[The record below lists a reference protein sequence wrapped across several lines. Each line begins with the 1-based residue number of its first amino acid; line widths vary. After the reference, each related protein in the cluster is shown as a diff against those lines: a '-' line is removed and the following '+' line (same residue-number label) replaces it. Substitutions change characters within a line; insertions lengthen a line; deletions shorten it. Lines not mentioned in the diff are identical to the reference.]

1 MNSGSK
7 RYWPKGLPQ
16 ALEVPKTSLYYN
28 LEVAATRYPDKPAIV
43 FYGYTLSYGEFLRQ
57 VASMAGYLQQV
68 CGVEPGD
75 RVALYSQNCPQ
86 YMIGYY
92 AILRA
97 QGVVVPVNPMNL
109 EDELRYCVADSGA
122 RILLA
127 AQELFEYANPLR
139 QSGDIEHLIVHA
151 YSDYLTATLDMPV
164 PAAVS
169 APRLALSATN
179 ATLWQDALTRELT
192 PASFDGKGDDLCVIA
207 YTSGTTGHPKG
218 CVHSHGSVMASVAAS
233 AVWRGGS
240 PAFSS
245 LAIAPLFHFLGM
257 QGGMNGPIFN
267 GSTVVIMQRWDR
279 EAALLLIERYQVNMW
294 SAPPSMIVDFFS
306 NPALGDHDISSLFRL
321 MGGGA
326 AMPEAISR
334 KLKDEFGITYN
345 EAYGLTETAAFIL
358 GNPLE
363 RSKRQCL
370 GIASFGVDA
379 RIVDPATLEDLPGGE
394 TGEIILHGPQ
404 VMLQYWNNPEA
415 NAKTFLERDGKR
427 FLRTGDLGYMDEE
440 GYFFMVDRLKRMI
453 NASGFKVWPA
463 EVESII
469 YGHPDIQEACV
480 IGVPDEKRG
489 ETAKALV
496 VLKACANDALTGED
510 IIGWCKQN
518 MAAYKVPTTVELLD
532 ELPKSATGKIMWRQ
546 LQKQARNDAI
556 ADPG

>member
-1 MNSGSK
+1 MNSGSNK
-7 RYWPKGLPQ
+7 YWPKGLPQ
-16 ALEVPKTSLYYN
+16 SLDLPKTSLYYN

-57 VASMAGYLQQV
+57 VEFMAGYLQQV
-68 CGVEPGD
+68 CGIKPGD

-122 RILLA
+122 RTLLA
-127 AQELFEYANPLR
+127 AQELYEYAHPLL
-139 QSGDIEHLIVHA
+139 QFEDIDHLIVHA
-151 YSDYLTATLDMPV
+151 YSDYLSATPDMQVPV
-164 PAAVS
+164 SVL
-169 APRLALSATN
+169 APKLALSATN
-179 ATLWQDALTRELT
+179 ITLWRDALTQKLT
-192 PASFDGKGDDLCVIA
+192 PARFGGSQDDLCLIA

-218 CVHSHGSVMASVAAS
+218 CVHSHGTVMASIAAS

-240 PAFSS
+240 PAHSS

-267 GSTVVIMQRWDR
+267 GSTIVIMQRWERDT
-279 EAALLLIERYQVNMW
+279 ALLLIERYRVNMW

-306 NPALGDHDISSLFRL
+306 NPALADHDISSLFRL

-334 KLKDEFGITYN
+334 KLKDEFGISYN

-358 GNPLE
+358 GNPIE
-363 RSKRQCL
+363 RGKRQCL

-379 RIVDPATLEDLPGGE
+379 RVVDPATLENLPEGE
-394 TGEIILHGPQ
+394 TGEIILQGPQ
-404 VMLQYWNNPEA
+404 VMLEYWNNPEA

-427 FLRTGDLGYMDEE
+427 FLRTGDLGYVDEE

-463 EVESII
+463 EVESIM

-480 IGVPDEKRG
+480 IGVPDERRG

-496 VLKACANDALTGED
+496 VLKTSASSAITEED

-518 MAAYKVPTTVELLD
+518 MAAYKVPTTVELL
-532 ELPKSATGKIMWRQ
+532 EGLPKSATGKIMWLQ
-546 LQKQARNDAI
+546 LQKQARD
-556 ADPG
+556 DFSG

>member
-1 MNSGSK
+1 MSSASK
-7 RYWPKGLPQ
+7 QYWPKGLPQ
-16 ALEVPKTSLYYN
+16 TLDLPKTSLYYN

-43 FYGYTLSYGEFLRQ
+43 FYGFTLSYAEFLQQ
-57 VASMAGYLQQV
+57 VEAMAGYLQQV
-68 CGVEPGD
+68 CEVKPGD

-86 YMIGYY
+86 YMVGYY

-97 QGVVVPVNPMNL
+97 QAVVVPINPMNL
-109 EDELRYCVADSGA
+109 EDELRYCVVDSGA
-122 RILLA
+122 RALLV
-127 AQELFEYANPLR
+127 AQELFEYANPLL
-139 QSGDIEHLIVHA
+139 QSGEIEHLIVHA
-151 YSDYLTATLDMPV
+151 YSDYLPATLEMQV
-164 PAAVS
+164 PSAVS
-169 APRLALSATN
+169 APRLGLSTTSV
-179 ATLWQDALTRELT
+179 TLWQDALAQELT
-192 PASFDGKGDDLCVIA
+192 PARFNGKHNDLCVIA

-218 CVHSHGSVMASVAAS
+218 CVHSHGTVMASVAAS

-279 EAALLLIERYQVNMW
+279 EAALLLIERYRVNMW

-306 NPALGDHDISSLFRL
+306 NPALGDHDISSLLRL

-334 KLKDEFGITYN
+334 KLKDEFGIAYN

-358 GNPLE
+358 GNPVE
-363 RSKRQCL
+363 RGKRQCL

-379 RIVDPATLEDLPGGE
+379 RVVDPATLEDLPEGE
-394 TGEIILHGPQ
+394 TGEFILHGPQ
-404 VMLQYWNNPEA
+404 VMLEYWNNPDA
-415 NAKTFLERDGKR
+415 NTKTFLERDGKR
-427 FLRTGDLGYMDEE
+427 FLRTGDLGYVDEE

-463 EVESII
+463 EVESIM

-489 ETAKALV
+489 ETAHALV
-496 VLKACANDALTGED
+496 VLKAGASSALHGDD
-510 IIGWCKQN
+510 ILTWCKQH
-518 MAAYKVPTTVELLD
+518 MAAYKVPTAVELVD
-532 ELPKSATGKIMWRQ
+532 ELPKSASGKIMWLQ
-546 LQKQARNDAI
+546 LQKQAREHFT
-556 ADPG
+556 G

>member
-1 MNSGSK
+1 MNCGSSK
-7 RYWPKGLPQ
+7 YWPKGLPWS
-16 ALEVPKTSLYYN
+16 LDLPRTSLYYN
-28 LEVAATRYPDKPAIV
+28 LEVAATRYPTKPAIV
-43 FYGYTLSYGEFLRQ
+43 FYGYTLSYAEFLRQ
-57 VASMAGYLQQV
+57 VESMAGYLQQV
-68 CGVEPGD
+68 CGVRPGD

-97 QGVVVPVNPMNL
+97 QGVVVPINPMNL

-122 RILLA
+122 RTLLA
-127 AQELFEYANPLR
+127 AQELFEFANPLLL
-139 QSGDIEHLIVHA
+139 SGDIGHLIVHA
-151 YSDYLTATLDMPV
+151 YSDYLAPTLDMQV

-169 APRLALSATN
+169 APGLALAGQDV
-179 ATLWQDALTRELT
+179 ALWQDALAQALS
-192 PASFDGKGDDLCVIA
+192 PAHFEGRHDDLCVIA
-207 YTSGTTGHPKG
+207 YTSGTTGKPKG
-218 CVHSHGSVMASVAAS
+218 CVHSHSTVMASVAAS

-257 QGGMNGPIFN
+257 QGGMNGPIYN

-279 EAALLLIERYQVNMW
+279 EAALLLIERYRVNMW

-334 KLKDEFGITYN
+334 KLKDEFGISYN

-358 GNPLE
+358 GNPVE
-363 RSKRQCL
+363 RGKRQCL

-379 RIVDPATLEDLPGGE
+379 RIVDPGTLEELPQGE

-404 VMLQYWNNPEA
+404 VMLEYWNNPEA
-415 NAKTFLERDGKR
+415 TAKSFLERDSR
-427 FLRTGDLGYMDEE
+427 QFLKTGDLGYVDEE

-463 EVESII
+463 EVESIM

-496 VLKACANDALTGED
+496 VLKAGASSAINGDD
-510 IIGWCKQN
+510 ILAWCKQN
-518 MAAYKVPTTVELLD
+518 MAAYKVPTAVELLD
-532 ELPKSATGKIMWRQ
+532 ELPKSATGKIMWLQ
-546 LQKQARNDAI
+546 LQQRAR
-556 ADPG
+556 

>member
-1 MNSGSK
+1 MKQDQG
-7 RYWPKGLPQ
+7 RYWPKGLPRS
-16 ALEVPKTSLYYN
+16 LDLPKTSLYYN

-43 FYGYTLSYGEFLRQ
+43 FYDSALSYGEFLRQ
-57 VASMAGYLQQV
+57 VELMAGFLQQV
-68 CGVEPGD
+68 CEVKPGD

-97 QGVVVPVNPMNL
+97 QAVVVPVNPMNL
-109 EDELRYCVADSGA
+109 AEELQYCVSNSGA
-122 RILLA
+122 RTVLA
-127 AQELFEYANPLR
+127 AQELFGNAHPLLL
-139 QSGDIEHLIVHA
+139 SGDIEHLVVHA
-151 YSDYLTATLDMPV
+151 YSDYLTAPTDLRV
-164 PAAVS
+164 PDAVL
-169 APRLALSATN
+169 APRQALAGEGIA
-179 ATLWQDALTRELT
+179 LWQDALARNLS
-192 PASFDGKGDDLCVIA
+192 PAPFHGTHDDLCVIG

-218 CVHSHGSVMASVAAS
+218 CVHSHDTVMASVAAS
-233 AVWRGGS
+233 ALWRGGS

-267 GSTVVIMQRWDR
+267 GSTAVIMQRWDR
-279 EAALLLIERYQVNMW
+279 DTALKLIERHRVNMW

-334 KLKDEFGITYN
+334 RLKEEFGIAYN

-358 GNPLE
+358 GNPVD
-363 RSKRQCL
+363 RCKRQCL

-379 RIVDPATLEDLPGGE
+379 RIVDPATLQELPQGQ
-394 TGEIILHGPQ
+394 TGEIVLHGPQ
-404 VMLQYWNNPEA
+404 VMLEYWRNPEA
-415 NAKTFLERDGKR
+415 TASTFLELDGRR

-463 EVESII
+463 EVESIM
-469 YGHPDIQEACV
+469 YGHPDIHEACV
-480 IGVPDEKRG
+480 IGVPDAKRG
-489 ETAKALV
+489 ETAVALV
-496 VLKACANDALTGED
+496 VLKPDASSALNGDD
-510 IIGWCKQN
+510 IIAWCRQN
-518 MAAYKVPTTVELLD
+518 MAAYKVPTAVEIVD
-532 ELPKSATGKIMWRQ
+532 ELPKSGTGKINWRQ
-546 LQKQARNDAI
+546 LQEHARGEASGG
-556 ADPG
+556 A

>member
-1 MNSGSK
+1 MNSGSSK
-7 RYWPKGLPQ
+7 YWPKGLPRS
-16 ALEVPKTSLYYN
+16 LDLPKTSLYYN

-43 FYGYTLSYGEFLRQ
+43 FYGYTLSYGAFLRQ
-57 VASMAGYLQQV
+57 VEAMAGYLQQV
-68 CGVEPGD
+68 CGIKPGD

-86 YMIGYY
+86 YMVGYY

-97 QGVVVPVNPMNL
+97 QAVVVPINPMNL

-122 RILLA
+122 KTLLA
-127 AQELFEYANPLR
+127 AQELFEYANPLV

-151 YSDYLTATLDMPV
+151 YSDYLTTTLDMQV

-169 APRLALSATN
+169 APRQDLGTTN
-179 ATLWQDALTRELT
+179 ITLWQDVLTRELT
-192 PASFDGKGDDLCVIA
+192 PARFEGEYDDLCVIA

-218 CVHSHGSVMASVAAS
+218 CVHSHGTVMASVAAS

-240 PAFSS
+240 PVYSS

-279 EAALLLIERYQVNMW
+279 EAALLLVERYGVNMW

-306 NPALGDHDISSLFRL
+306 NPSLGDHDISSLFRL

-334 KLKDEFGITYN
+334 KLKDEFGIAYN

-358 GNPLE
+358 GNPVE
-363 RSKRQCL
+363 RGKRQCL
-370 GIASFGVDA
+370 GIASFGADA
-379 RIVDPATLEDLPGGE
+379 RIVDPATLEDLPEGE

-404 VMLQYWNNPEA
+404 VMLEYWNNPEA
-415 NAKTFLERDGKR
+415 NTKTFVEREGKR
-427 FLRTGDLGYMDEE
+427 FLRTGDLGYVDEE

-463 EVESII
+463 EVESIM
-469 YGHPDIQEACV
+469 YDHPDIHEACV
-480 IGVPDEKRG
+480 IGVPDLKRG
-489 ETAKALV
+489 ETAKAMV
-496 VLKACANDALTGED
+496 VLKPSASNALTGDD
-510 IIGWCKQN
+510 IIAWCKQN
-518 MAAYKVPTTVELLD
+518 MAAYKVPTTVEIID
-532 ELPKSATGKIMWRQ
+532 ELPKSGTGKINWRQ
-546 LQKQARNDAI
+546 LQEAARKEAS
-556 ADPG
+556 